1 MTRWK
6 KTTAARAMTYPRG
19 WIMPCGR
26 WIHSKT
32 GSSSS
37 ATVGSATAPRVSEQR
52 VMPNWA
58 AAIICGSR
66 SRP

>member
-1 MTRWK
+1 
-6 KTTAARAMTYPRG
+6 
-19 WIMPCGR
+19 MPSGR
-26 WIHSKT
+26 CIHSKT
-32 GSSSS
+32 GSRTC
-37 ATVGSATAPRVSEQR
+37 ATVGSATAPSVNEQT